1 MIKKYIDNYIIN
13 IIKDETEF
21 IHRIIDN
28 NYNVLSEKINNEKL
42 LFGKDFRDMIDD
54 IKKEIDQKDQRITDL
69 IEQTKNQII
78 EKMVSTEIK
87 SKGKIKEIS
96 KQEIISM
103 IFRRNPQ
110 ELFSPKQIHETLG
123 CNKKHEK
130 GYVSLLLQN
139 LIKKG
144 LIKKVKHGLYQY
156 DKGW

>member
-1 MIKKYIDNYIIN
+1 MIKQYIDNYIKQHVDACFA
-13 IIKDETEF
+13 IKST
-21 IHRIIDN
+21 
-28 NYNVLSEKINNEKL
+28 KL
-42 LFGKDFRDMIDD
+42 LDAVNGLVTGIKSD
-54 IKKEIDQKDQRITDL
+54 IEQKDQRITDL

-78 EKMVSTEIK
+78 ERMVSTEIK
-87 SKGKIKEIS
+87 PKGKIKEIS
-96 KQEIISM
+96 KEEIILM

-123 CNKKHEK
+123 CTKKHEK
-130 GYVSLLLQN
+130 GYISLLLQN

>member
-1 MIKKYIDNYIIN
+1 MIKKYIDNYIKQHVEACFA
-13 IIKDETEF
+13 IKSTKFLDAVNGLVT
-21 IHRIIDN
+21 
-28 NYNVLSEKINNEKL
+28 
-42 LFGKDFRDMIDD
+42 G
-54 IKKEIDQKDQRITDL
+54 IKSDIDQKDQRITDL

-78 EKMVSTEIK
+78 ERMVSTEIK

-96 KQEIISM
+96 KQEIILM

-130 GYVSLLLQN
+130 GYISLLLQN